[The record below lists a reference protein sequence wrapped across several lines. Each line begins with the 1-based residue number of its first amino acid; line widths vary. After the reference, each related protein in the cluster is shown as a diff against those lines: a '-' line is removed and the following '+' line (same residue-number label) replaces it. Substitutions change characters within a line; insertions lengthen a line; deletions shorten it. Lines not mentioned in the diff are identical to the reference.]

1 MTEFTRSLII
11 KFSHHLQRLY
21 ALGARKFV
29 VFSIQPTG
37 CTPVV
42 RSFLNITGAAC
53 IEPVNDAVALFNSE
67 LRRLVDGA
75 RSRMP
80 AARLAYIDSYRI
92 IKDMLDHPA
101 KHGVRETGRACCEM
115 SRSSSGVLCKKQGP
129 VCRDRT
135 EYVFFDGLHPTDA
148 VNARIA
154 RKGYGSSS
162 PEHAYPI
169 NVKKLAML

>member
-1 MTEFTRSLII
+1 MNALVTSERNIWIF
-11 KFSHHLQRLY
+11 FSVVPKSMASHFFSALRTIRHGSCFVCSLQRLY

-80 AARLAYIDSYRI
+80 AARLAYIDSYKI
-92 IKDMLDHPA
+92 IKDKQD
-101 KHGVRETGRACCEM
+101 TGF
-115 SRSSSGVLCKKQGP
+115 VP
-129 VCRDRT
+129 VAT
-135 EYVFFDGLHPTDA
+135 PVIPSFQL
-148 VNARIA
+148 
-154 RKGYGSSS
+154 
-162 PEHAYPI
+162 
-169 NVKKLAML
+169 

>member
-1 MTEFTRSLII
+1 M
-11 KFSHHLQRLY
+11 
-21 ALGARKFV
+21 

-80 AARLAYIDSYRI
+80 AARLAYIDSYKI
-92 IKDMLDHPA
+92 IMDKQD
-101 KHGVRETGRACCEM
+101 TGF
-115 SRSSSGVLCKKQGP
+115 VP
-129 VCRDRT
+129 VAT
-135 EYVFFDGLHPTDA
+135 PVIPSFQL
-148 VNARIA
+148 
-154 RKGYGSSS
+154 
-162 PEHAYPI
+162 
-169 NVKKLAML
+169 